1 MEMIYGNKLKVLRE
15 RTGFTQ
21 EKLGEY
27 IGVTKQAFNHFENE
41 YTIIPIK
48 HLNDICNY
56 FDVSLD
62 YIFNFTNN
70 YKYELSKEINKNIM
84 ANRLKEFRKENK
96 ITQNK
101 LSELLKTSQSTI
113 ADYERGKNYLPTP
126 FLYTISK
133 KYGISADYLLGKIDE
148 PKYLTK

>member
-1 MEMIYGNKLKVLRE
+1 
-15 RTGFTQ
+15 
-21 EKLGEY
+21 
-27 IGVTKQAFNHFENE
+27 
-41 YTIIPIK
+41 
-48 HLNDICNY
+48 
-56 FDVSLD
+56 
-62 YIFNFTNN
+62 
-70 YKYELSKEINKNIM
+70 M

-133 KYGISADYLLGKIDE
+133 KYGISADYLFHCCDPDQPDGHYPDGGGR
-148 PKYLTK
+148 PGADRYL

>member
-1 MEMIYGNKLKVLRE
+1 M
-15 RTGFTQ
+15 
-21 EKLGEY
+21 
-27 IGVTKQAFNHFENE
+27 
-41 YTIIPIK
+41 PIK
-48 HLNDICNY
+48 HLDTICNY

-113 ADYERGKNYLPTP
+113 ADYEREKNYLPTP
-126 FLYTISK
+126 PFYIPFPKNTAFLPI
-133 KYGISADYLLGKIDE
+133 IF
-148 PKYLTK
+148 